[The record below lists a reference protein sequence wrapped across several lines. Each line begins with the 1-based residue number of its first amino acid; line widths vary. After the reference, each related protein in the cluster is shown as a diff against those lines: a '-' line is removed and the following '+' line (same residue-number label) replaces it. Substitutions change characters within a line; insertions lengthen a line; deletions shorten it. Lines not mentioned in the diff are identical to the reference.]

1 MNLIKLNATE
11 STNSYL
17 RGLLR
22 ETNLQDHTV
31 VLTKEQTRGRGQM
44 GTQWVSEPDKNLTF
58 SVYKKLHCLAI
69 DEQFYISMAISIA
82 IYKALSKMGVPNLY
96 IKWPNDIL
104 SLNCKICGI
113 LIESIIKQDKLVSVI
128 AGVGLN
134 VNQLEFAGLQS
145 VSSLK
150 RLTGV
155 SYNVEEV
162 LHEIISEFYVVIK
175 LLEDQK
181 LEEIKS
187 TYESLLFRKD
197 KPSTFKDMNG
207 NLFMGFIRRVNNIGK
222 LVIELEDREEK
233 EFDLKEVKLLY

>member
-22 ETNLQDHTV
+22 ETDLHDNTV
-31 VLTKEQTRGRGQM
+31 VVTKDQTRGRGQM
-44 GTQWVSEPDKNLTF
+44 GTKWISEPDKNLTF
-58 SVYKKLHCLAI
+58 SVYKKIQCLEI

-82 IYKALSKMGVPNLY
+82 IYKALSKLNVPDLN

-104 SLNCKICGI
+104 SSNCKICGI
-113 LIESIIKQDKLVSVI
+113 LIEGVIKQDNLVSVI

-134 VNQLEFAGLQS
+134 VNQLEFSGLQS

-155 SYNVEEV
+155 HYDLDELLMAIVDEFREVVKLVE
-162 LHEIISEFYVVIK
+162 H
-175 LLEDQK
+175 QK

-197 KPSTFKDMNG
+197 KPSTFKDNGG
-207 NLFMGFIRRVNNIGK
+207 NLFMGFIRRVNKSGR
-222 LVIELEDREEK
+222 LVIELENKVEK
-233 EFDLKEVKLLY
+233 EFELKEVKLLY